1 MIPITRQITEEQFD
15 RAMANKGYID
25 DADQDAVFT
34 ASELYGY
41 GVYAQRVFRNG
52 NGQPC
57 VSFMRGESCD

>member
-1 MIPITRQITEEQFD
+1 MIPITRCITEEQFD

-25 DADQDAVFT
+25 DSDRDSVFT

-41 GVYAQRVFRNG
+41 GVYSPRVFRNG
-52 NGQPC
+52 NGEPC

>member
-41 GVYAQRVFRNG
+41 GVYSQRVFRNG